1 MWFLASFLPQ
11 HLLTDSC
18 PAPLSPKR
26 SFASLTAL
34 LTSWLTSK
42 STNGF
47 LVASTLAV
55 SLSGCA
61 SYSGID
67 PIAKLSDGQSID
79 GRALNNSAAM
89 TATQINAQWPTV
101 TWWKAYRDP
110 QLDTLVKQAIA
121 DSPSIKIAQARI
133 RQATALA
140 GVAEAGTLPKVGA
153 AASVTRE
160 LFTTDGLYPAPL
172 GGGWDWSNDARIKA
186 SYNLDLW
193 DKDRNTL
200 EAALD
205 NVHVSAAE
213 ARAAQLNLE
222 GMVVRSYLQ
231 LASQFVLKDI
241 AEASLA
247 QQQAIANIA
256 QRRLHAGIGTG
267 LEVNQAE
274 TSLPT
279 TRAAIEKINEAIAL
293 SRNQIAA
300 LTGQGPSA
308 GDAIARPMLSRSMV
322 NSQLASNAELPISLP
337 DNVPANLIGRRP
349 DVIAQRWRVES
360 LTKNIAVAKAAFY
373 PDINISAFIGFESI
387 GLSRFLTTDSNVRGF
402 APAISLPIFD
412 GGRLRANLG
421 AQTATLDA
429 AIETY
434 NNTLLQ
440 ALQSVADQIVKLKSV
455 ELQRNQ
461 SERAMALAEKSASFA
476 QRAFKAGLTSY
487 LNVIQTQTA
496 LLQEQQRVAQTRA
509 AYLDAWAQLMQALGG
524 GLGDDLPHPKVEVAK
539 AASFAK

>member
-1 MWFLASFLPQ
+1 MQFVASILFPHRLKDS
-11 HLLTDSC
+11 LSALTS
-18 PAPLSPKR
+18 LSP
-26 SFASLTAL
+26 
-34 LTSWLTSK
+34 
-42 STNGF
+42 NGL
-47 LVASTLAV
+47 LVAGAMAV
-55 SLSGCA
+55 LLSGCA
-61 SYSGID
+61 SFAGIE
-67 PIAKLSDGQSID
+67 PLAKLSDGHTLD

-101 TWWKAYRDP
+101 SWWQAYRDP
-110 QLDTLVKQAIA
+110 QLDLLVKQAIA

-140 GVAEAGTLPKVGA
+140 GVAKAGTLPKVGA
-153 AASVTRE
+153 ESSLTRE
-160 LFTTDGLYPAPL
+160 LFTSDGLYPAPL

-186 SYNLDLW
+186 SYDLDLW

-222 GMVVRSYLQ
+222 SIVVRSYLQ
-231 LASQFVLKDI
+231 LATQFVLKDI

-247 QQQAIANIA
+247 QQQTIARIA

-279 TRAAIEKINEAIAL
+279 TRAAIEKINEAIGL
-293 SRNQIAA
+293 SRNQIAT

-308 GDAIARPMLSRSMV
+308 GDAIQRPVLAKSMAD
-322 NSQLASNAELPISLP
+322 SQLASNTELPISLP

-360 LTKNIAVAKAAFY
+360 LTKNIAVAKASFY

-387 GLSRFLTTDSNVRGF
+387 GLSRFLTTDSSVRGF

-421 AQTATLDA
+421 AQTAALDA

-440 ALQSVADQIVKLKSV
+440 SLQSVADQIVKLKSI

-461 SERAMALAEKSASFA
+461 SEQAMALAKKSASFA

-487 LNVIQTQTA
+487 LNVIQTQMA

-524 GLGDDLPHPKVEVAK
+524 GLGDDLPHPKPAEVA
-539 AASFAK
+539 ASASSAR

>member
-1 MWFLASFLPQ
+1 MATGRRKSTTGFVAVSAL
-11 HLLTDSC
+11 
-18 PAPLSPKR
+18 
-26 SFASLTAL
+26 AL
-34 LTSWLTSK
+34 L
-42 STNGF
+42 
-47 LVASTLAV
+47 
-55 SLSGCA
+55 LSGCA
-61 SYSGID
+61 SFSGIK
-67 PIAKLSDGQSID
+67 PLATMSDGYTMD
-79 GRALNNSAAM
+79 GRKLDGSAAM
-89 TATQINAQWPTV
+89 NATQINALWPTEH
-101 TWWKAYRDP
+101 WWQAYRDP
-110 QLDTLVKQAIA
+110 QLDRLVNQAIT
-121 DSPSIKIAQARI
+121 DSPSIKVAQARI

-140 GVAEAGTLPKVGA
+140 GVAQAATLPKVGA
-153 AASVTRE
+153 AASITRE
-160 LFTTDGLYPAPL
+160 LFTSDGLYPAPL

-186 SYNLDLW
+186 SYDLDLW

-205 NVHVSAAE
+205 NVRVSAAE

-222 GMVVRSYLQ
+222 SIIVRSYLQ
-231 LASQFVLKDI
+231 LATQYVLKDI

-247 QQQAIANIA
+247 QRQSIVHIA

-293 SRNQIAA
+293 SRNQLAA

-308 GDAIARPMLSRSMV
+308 GDAIQRPTLADTMAK
-322 NSQLASNAELPISLP
+322 SQLAKNDEPYVEPYAELPISLP

-360 LTKNIAVAKAAFY
+360 MIKNIAVAKAAFY
-373 PDINISAFIGFESI
+373 PNINISAFIGLESI
-387 GLSRFLTTDSNVRGF
+387 GLSHFLTTDSNVRGF

-440 ALQSVADQIVKLKSV
+440 SLQSVADQIVKLKSIA
-455 ELQRNQ
+455 LQRNQ
-461 SERAMALAEKSASFA
+461 SESAMTLATKSASIA
-476 QRAFKAGLTSY
+476 QRGFKAGLTSY
-487 LNVIQTQTA
+487 LNVIQTQMA
-496 LLQEQQRVAQTRA
+496 MLQEQQQVAQSRA

-524 GLGDDLPHPKVEVAK
+524 GLGDDLPLPTVDGTATS
-539 AASFAK
+539 ASSASSPSSAQKTQ